1 MRQSTR
7 PLVRVRD
14 GVGYGYSWWSNTAR
28 TPAVYETVGRG
39 GQRVAVA
46 PDKKLVIVFNGGG
59 VDTDAIAPLPSS

>member
-1 MRQSTR
+1 
-7 PLVRVRD
+7 VRVRD